1 MSAMASSSTDPALAI
16 SGGMRD
22 AKRTLRAQVLSKRDR
37 IPPQARAVASLAIA
51 AALTARDD
59 FAAAQTLLLTLPFGS
74 EWDTRPV
81 VVAARAQGK
90 TVAVPRVNAVTRMLD
105 LGSVTDIECDV
116 APGYRGIPE
125 PRAHCVP
132 IDVAAIDWI
141 LVPGVAFD
149 LAGRRLGYGGGYYD
163 RLLPSLR
170 ADAARIAGALELQIV
185 DRVPAAA
192 HDLTVDT
199 IVTETRTISPAR

>member
-1 MSAMASSSTDPALAI
+1 MSAMALSSTDPALAI
-16 SGGMRD
+16 SGRLRD
-22 AKRTLRAQVLSKRDR
+22 AKRALRAHVLSKRDR
-37 IPPQARAVASLAIA
+37 VPAQTRAVASLAIA

-90 TVAVPRVNAVTRMLD
+90 TVALPRVNAATRMLD
-105 LGSVTDIECDV
+105 LGSVTDIGHDI
-116 APGYRGIPE
+116 APGYHGIPE

-132 IDVAAIDWI
+132 IDVAAIDWV

-170 ADAARIAGALELQIV
+170 TDAARIAGALELQIV

>member
-1 MSAMASSSTDPALAI
+1 MSAMTLSSTDPAPAV
-16 SGGMRD
+16 SGRLRE
-22 AKRTLRAQVLSKRDR
+22 AKRELRAQVLSKRDGM
-37 IPPQARAVASLAIA
+37 PAQTRAAASLAIA

-59 FAAAQTLLLTLPFGS
+59 FAAAQMLLLTLPFGS
-74 EWDTRPV
+74 EWDTRPIV
-81 VVAARAQGK
+81 AAARARGK
-90 TVAVPRVNAVTRMLD
+90 TVAVPRVNVSTRMLD
-105 LGSVTDIECDV
+105 LGSVTDIERDV
-116 APGYRGIPE
+116 APGYHGIPE

-170 ADAARIAGALELQIV
+170 PDAARIAGALELQV
-185 DRVPAAA
+185 VAQVPAAP
-192 HDLTVDT
+192 HDLTVDV
-199 IVTETRTISPAR
+199 IVTERRTISPAR